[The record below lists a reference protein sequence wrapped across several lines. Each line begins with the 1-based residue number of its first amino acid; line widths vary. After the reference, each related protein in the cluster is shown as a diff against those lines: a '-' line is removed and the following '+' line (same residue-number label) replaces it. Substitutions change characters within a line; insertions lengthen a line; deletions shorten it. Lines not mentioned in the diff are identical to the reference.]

1 MPEKSNRNFN
11 HTNQKRESIKQDGY
25 VFIYI
30 KKFSKPSLH
39 DFYKTNQNGS
49 TISQGSE
56 IKR

>member
-30 KKFSKPSLH
+30 KNSRNHPCMIFTKLIKMDLPSLRGV
-39 DFYKTNQNGS
+39 K
-49 TISQGSE
+49 
-56 IKR
+56 